1 MKLRP
6 AVLVMTCE
14 EVVPVL
20 MEVGRGMV
28 MTGNAICCWE
38 KGASKVCC
46 WGIDV
51 SWGVGVT
58 EGVAP

>member
-28 MTGNAICCWE
+28 MTGSVICCWE
-38 KGASKVCC
+38 KGASSVCC
-46 WGIDV
+46 WGIAG

>member
-1 MKLRP
+1 M
-6 AVLVMTCE
+6 LVMTCE

-28 MTGNAICCWE
+28 ITGSAICCCE
-38 KGASKVCC
+38 NGASSVCC
-46 WGIDV
+46 WGIAE
-51 SWGVGVT
+51 SCGVGVT

>member
-1 MKLRP
+1 
-6 AVLVMTCE
+6 MTCE

-28 MTGNAICCWE
+28 MTGSAICCWE
-38 KGASKVCC
+38 KGASSVCG
-46 WGIDV
+46 WGIAG

-58 EGVAP
+58 EGVAH